1 MIKLNVFET
10 AVKQEVANHSIYV
23 WGASGQLCKDVT
35 EKWIRNK
42 EKRNQN
48 GKHADD
54 AVTAWREVMASPY
67 RDVAR
72 CFDCSGYISF
82 CLIAAKALVGRRDC
96 DGLYARSI
104 PSETVENGTLLFRVN
119 SEDPNDETHVGVFF
133 NGMQYHAK
141 GRKDKVVSEPFKASY
156 WHKYA
161 WFKKLDHENEGP
173 YIFTRLLKYGCVG
186 NDVIE
191 LKRLLIAKGFN
202 KGITVDTTSSK
213 YFRSATKRNVKLY
226 QKSVGLKADG
236 IAGHDT
242 IISLGGVWLG
252 E

>member
-1 MIKLNVFET
+1 MSNLNVFET
-10 AVKQEVANHSIYV
+10 AVKQEVANNSIYV
-23 WGASGQLCKDVT
+23 WGGSGQLCKDVS
-35 EKWIRNK
+35 EKWIRAK

-54 AVTAWREVMASPY
+54 AVAAWREVMNGPY

-82 CLIAAKALVGRRDC
+82 CLKAAGALSSRTDC

-104 PSETVENGTLLFRVN
+104 PSEAVENGTLLFRVN
-119 SEDPNDETHVGVFF
+119 KSDPNDETHVGVYF
-133 NGMQYHAK
+133 NGLQYHAK
-141 GRKDKVVSEPFKASY
+141 GRKDKVCSEPFNAKY
-156 WHKYA
+156 WAKYA
-161 WFKKLDHENEGP
+161 WFKKLDHDNVF
-173 YIFTRLLKYGCVG
+173 IFTRSLKYGCSG

-191 LKRLLIAKGFN
+191 LKRLLIARGFG
-202 KGITVDTTSSK
+202 KGITVDTASSK
-213 YFRSATKRNVKLY
+213 RFGTATKQRVKEY
-226 QKSVGLKADG
+226 QRSVGLKVDG

-252 E
+252 K

>member
-1 MIKLNVFET
+1 MSKLNVFET

-23 WGASGQLCKDVT
+23 WGASGQLCKDVN
-35 EKWIRNK
+35 EKWIRRK
-42 EKRNQN
+42 ESRNQN

-54 AVTAWREVMASPY
+54 AVAAWNEVMASPY

-82 CLIAAKALVGRRDC
+82 CLKAAGALSSRTDC

-104 PSETVENGTLLFRVN
+104 PSEMLENGTLLFRVN
-119 SEDPNDETHVGVFF
+119 SEDPNDETHVGVYF

-141 GRKDKVVSEPFKASY
+141 GRKDKVKCEPFSAKY
-156 WHKYA
+156 WAKYA
-161 WFKKLDHENEGP
+161 WFKNLDHESGI
-173 YIFTRLLKYGCVG
+173 YIFTRVLKYGCSG
-186 NDVIE
+186 QDVIE
-191 LKRLLIAKGFN
+191 LKKLLIAKGFD
-202 KGITVDTTSSK
+202 KGITVDTKSSQN
-213 YFRSATKRNVKLY
+213 YRSATRRNVKNF